1 VTFDTLT
8 VAWTKN
14 LIAFL
19 FDVMIFGVFSE
30 AEQQVGRASRYYYKQ
45 RAWES
50 STQAKKNYLSKIL
63 SFIVN
68 WTKV

>member
-1 VTFDTLT
+1 MTFDTLT

-30 AEQQVGRASRYYYKQ
+30 AEQQVGKEHQDTTTNSAHGKAQLKQ
-45 RAWES
+45 
-50 STQAKKNYLSKIL
+50 KKL
-63 SFIVN
+63 SFQN
-68 WTKV
+68 SFFYS